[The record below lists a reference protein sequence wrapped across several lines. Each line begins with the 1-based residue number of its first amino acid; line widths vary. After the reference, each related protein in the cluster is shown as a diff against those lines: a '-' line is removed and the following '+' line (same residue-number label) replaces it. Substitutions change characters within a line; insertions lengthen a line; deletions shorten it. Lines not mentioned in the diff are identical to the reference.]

1 MDKVSGRMQ
10 MRFSSLQP
18 WADLSVIDTDYE
30 DYAIM
35 YSCTNILG
43 IYTTD
48 FVWILMRQPW
58 EIGTEYWNILSF
70 KIKKIIMKKMG
81 GEFQTNDFLMK
92 N

>member
-48 FVWILMRQPW
+48 FVWILMR
-58 EIGTEYWNILSF
+58 
-70 KIKKIIMKKMG
+70 
-81 GEFQTNDFLMK
+81 
-92 N
+92 